1 MYFTELCLKYAWE
14 KYPLTL
20 VWSLDWNDKRQA
32 DYISQCQKNPNL
44 IEPEIVNDEMI
55 ETAKYLWEFWL
66 EISWLQTIW
75 RSWWSLIAYWTWYI
89 TNDLYLTE
97 IGKQNL
103 KSDLLAVSQEVNILG
118 KLNKMKKFSTNIFKK
133 RVTDLLAA
141 NIKWSKV
148 NKPDSSKIQNDKLWN
163 ILDQNY
169 RDWAKIW
176 NWSTADSIR
185 YQKATWLLVWW
196 KDHIIKWTKDSQWL
210 KNLIEWWVLSSYDK
224 SVASKV
230 LDDLT
235 NALNGN

>member
-103 KSDLLAVSQEVNILG
+103 KSDLLAVSQE
-118 KLNKMKKFSTNIFKK
+118 LNPLKKIKIFKNFVFNFKNWLPDYILTK
-133 RVTDLLAA
+133 RAPIPSETFLKSWYNKTWKIYTSWASIYKDNNWYYYYIDRNHKWTSSHIEVFDYKWNHVWEA
-141 NIKWSKV
+141 NPISWLI
-148 NKPDSSKIQNDKLWN
+148 DYSKI
-163 ILDQNY
+163 DQ
-169 RDWAKIW
+169 
-176 NWSTADSIR
+176 
-185 YQKATWLLVWW
+185 
-196 KDHIIKWTKDSQWL
+196 TKYL
-210 KNLIEWWVLSSYDK
+210 DK
-224 SVASKV
+224 SFR
-230 LDDLT
+230 
-235 NALNGN
+235 